1 MGGVSKFRVGLF
13 MIGAVALLVAM
24 LFFLGM
30 SDLFVHKAHL
40 ATLFGESVQ
49 GLAVGSAV
57 KYKGVAVGTVDD
69 IVIQVD
75 DKRIR
80 VNMSVELNTFRKSQ
94 SPGALFRNQEEFD
107 QFLKKEIFEGLRC
120 RLEYAGITGLR
131 YVELD
136 YYVPPGPPAE
146 KATELNDS
154 STLFIPSSPSAFK
167 DIAKSLNTSLE
178 RISRIRFEEI
188 SDNLVNSLS
197 DINRLLAA
205 PEIRDTLQHLNS
217 MSVNLD
223 RTTGSIN
230 RVVTEERL
238 QKIAEQTEQSLQAIQ
253 MLSDRIS
260 ADADRADLPACAAA
274 FRDAASVIQEAAAAI
289 ASRRQDLAVT
299 MEKLGRALD
308 SLRELTDMLNQDPSA
323 LVRGRRQPAADPD

>member
-1 MGGVSKFRVGLF
+1 MSGVSKFRVGLF
-13 MIGAVALLVAM
+13 MISAVALLIAM

-80 VNMSVELNTFRKSQ
+80 VNMSVELNTFRKSHA
-94 SPGALFRNQEEFD
+94 SGSLFRNQAEFD
-107 QFLKKEIFEGLRC
+107 RFLEKEINEGLRC

-131 YVELD
+131 YVDFD
-136 YYVPPGPPAE
+136 YYAPPGPPAE
-146 KATELNDS
+146 KAGELNDP
-154 STLFIPSSPSAFK
+154 STFFIPSSPSAFK

-178 RISRIRFEEI
+178 RISKIRFEEI

-205 PEIRDTLQHLNS
+205 PEIKDTLRHLNS
-217 MSVNLD
+217 MSINLD
-223 RTTGSIN
+223 RATGSIN
-230 RVVTEERL
+230 QVVTEERL
-238 QKIAEQTEQSLQAIQ
+238 QNIAEQTEQTLQAIRS
-253 MLSDRIS
+253 LSDRIS
-260 ADADRADLPACAAA
+260 ADADRVDLPACAVA
-274 FRDAASVIQEAAAAI
+274 FRDAASVIQEAAEAI

-323 LVRGRRQPAADPD
+323 LVRGRRQPGSEGH